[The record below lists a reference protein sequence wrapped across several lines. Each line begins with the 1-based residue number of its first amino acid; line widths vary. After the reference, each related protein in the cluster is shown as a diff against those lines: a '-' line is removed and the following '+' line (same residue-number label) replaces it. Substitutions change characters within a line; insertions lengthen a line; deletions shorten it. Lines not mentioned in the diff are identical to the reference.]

1 MSWFFKVA
9 RGWAPYAA
17 AQSERLEAGFRLF
30 QTGTKEHVVLD
41 DWRVD
46 LERMIQYRA
55 DDPSRSR
62 PVKREGPPAASA
74 ASSGQGPAK
83 RQKLLLQLVEAKDD
97 ELFSDL
103 SSEDLK
109 KVADRLEKL
118 QAGCQGRIKAAVPGK
133 GTDEKAGCQG
143 QIKAVPGKG
152 TEEKDLV
159 WTSCDFT
166 TAHGAAL
173 HSPVLFSYA
182 RLHARVGSRPVL
194 FQIRQANIVNAEAEY
209 NAFKLSYLKD
219 GREGDLIWPPAP
231 YEWSADGE
239 HDPEMRH
246 WDIRSACGVQD
257 DRPAN
262 KWFQAILGTLV
273 SVAKQET
280 EKRTDMNFETA
291 FEEIEEWFDEYFD
304 QLPDSVMTMAEYF
317 AKKAAA
323 EAPAMTSLDEVIRL
337 GVAEAFDLW
346 RSGACGLMALTE
358 TADGLLVFGQ
368 RSQYVG
374 AFPGYF
380 HCVPAGVVDAPDLLH
395 TVQKELEEE
404 VGVDWADV
412 RRCDFYALLDTGAE
426 QGHKYEFVLYLQLA
440 LPAGDVFRRYQSA
453 IDKKEHEAFLF
464 LQPGSKTARPE
475 APAGLPVVS
484 VDDFLSGGYL
494 VTDVARRALQLF
506 NAAEECKT

>member
-133 GTDEKAGCQG
+133 GT
-143 QIKAVPGKG
+143 
-152 TEEKDLV
+152 EEKDLV

-182 RLHARVGSRPVL
+182 R
-194 FQIRQANIVNAEAEY
+194 
-209 NAFKLSYLKD
+209 
-219 GREGDLIWPPAP
+219 
-231 YEWSADGE
+231 
-239 HDPEMRH
+239 
-246 WDIRSACGVQD
+246 
-257 DRPAN
+257 
-262 KWFQAILGTLV
+262 
-273 SVAKQET
+273 
-280 EKRTDMNFETA
+280 
-291 FEEIEEWFDEYFD
+291 
-304 QLPDSVMTMAEYF
+304 
-317 AKKAAA
+317 
-323 EAPAMTSLDEVIRL
+323 
-337 GVAEAFDLW
+337 
-346 RSGACGLMALTE
+346 
-358 TADGLLVFGQ
+358 
-368 RSQYVG
+368 
-374 AFPGYF
+374 
-380 HCVPAGVVDAPDLLH
+380 
-395 TVQKELEEE
+395 
-404 VGVDWADV
+404 
-412 RRCDFYALLDTGAE
+412 
-426 QGHKYEFVLYLQLA
+426 
-440 LPAGDVFRRYQSA
+440 
-453 IDKKEHEAFLF
+453 
-464 LQPGSKTARPE
+464 
-475 APAGLPVVS
+475 
-484 VDDFLSGGYL
+484 
-494 VTDVARRALQLF
+494 
-506 NAAEECKT
+506 